1 MLCIYIYICIYM
13 CIYIIIY
20 VYINPYDVLRQINH
34 QWIHKCGSWPI
45 DREDTETKLSIGSYA
60 KVLTD

>member
-1 MLCIYIYICIYM
+1 MYIYM
-13 CIYIIIY
+13 YIHIY

-45 DREDTETKLSIGSYA
+45 DREDTETRLSIGSYA
-60 KVLTD
+60 NVLTD